1 MAEVARGL
9 PENLIYQF
17 PTVSSL
23 ASCVSKSVLGSVNT
37 QAYVEA
43 DRIQEMLDKVDK
55 YSSFRVQRTCPLI
68 PNAVVKGDIVLLTG
82 STGGFGCNILAQL
95 VISETVAKIY
105 ALNRP
110 SFQGTPLSNRQAD
123 ALQDHG
129 FNPDA
134 LLNPKV
140 VLVECDL
147 TLPMLGISTSLL
159 EEVVRILS
167 LASIVSPVSSL

>member
-9 PENLIYQF
+9 PENLIYQC

-23 ASCVSKSVLGSVNT
+23 ASYVSKSVFGPVDT
-37 QAYVEA
+37 RAYVEA

-55 YSSFRVQRTCPLI
+55 YSSFRIQRACLLI
-68 PNAVVKGDIVLLTG
+68 PNAIAQGDVVLLTG

-95 VISETVAKIY
+95 VISETVTKIY

-110 SFQGTPLSNRQAD
+110 SFQGTSLLSRQVD
-123 ALQDHG
+123 ALRNHG
-129 FNPDA
+129 FNPDT
-134 LLNPKV
+134 LLHPKV

-147 TLPMLGISTSLL
+147 TLPTLGISTSLF
-159 EEVVRILS
+159 EEVTSVL
-167 LASIVSPVSSL
+167 